1 VRIDGSSA
9 IVTGIA
15 AEQVADVAHG
25 TALGLYVRPEDVQL
39 TSAADGG
46 TPPNHVPATVVSW
59 SYLGDRIE
67 YIIDLGRSTAVV
79 TSSGREPFAAGSKI
93 ALVID
98 PSRVS
103 VWLT

>member
-1 VRIDGSSA
+1 
-9 IVTGIA
+9 
-15 AEQVADVAHG
+15 
-25 TALGLYVRPEDVQL
+25 
-39 TSAADGG
+39 
-46 TPPNHVPATVVSW
+46 VPATVQSW